1 MPMNPHRPLTGDV
14 IREISAAGHPVRGA
28 EDGEFARALQ
38 KALADE
44 KTSEAVSCL
53 IAYDSKEDTQPIGL
67 DGIDHTY
74 TTGVLERLGFS
85 WPETGTAYI
94 RRFLDKLE
102 QKGFFE
108 RGK

>member
-1 MPMNPHRPLTGDV
+1 MKNTYCN
-14 IREISAAGHPVRGA
+14 SAAEILHMAEGDPVY
-28 EDGEFARALQ
+28 ARALQ

-85 WPETGTAYI
+85 WPETGSVYI
-94 RRFLDKLE
+94 RRFLDKLD
-102 QKGFFE
+102 QKGYFE
-108 RGK
+108 GSK